1 MNGMLA
7 TYESTIIESYGDSRG
22 GRGRGRTSRQSIN
35 GTGDDDHYAIFDP
48 GENSDVRTELE
59 GLTTRM
65 QNPFTNMRRWLKFEL
80 LDLRAIMGAV
90 EKKNEM
96 DKRRQEKMRKR
107 DADRNEL

>member
-22 GRGRGRTSRQSIN
+22 GRGRTSRQSVN
-35 GTGDDDHYAIFDP
+35 GTGNDDHYAIFDP
-48 GENSDVRTELE
+48 DVRTDLE

-65 QNPFTNMRRWLKFEL
+65 KNPFTNMRRWLKFEV
-80 LDLRAIMGAV
+80 LDLRAIMDAV

-96 DKRRQEKMRKR
+96 NK
-107 DADRNEL
+107 